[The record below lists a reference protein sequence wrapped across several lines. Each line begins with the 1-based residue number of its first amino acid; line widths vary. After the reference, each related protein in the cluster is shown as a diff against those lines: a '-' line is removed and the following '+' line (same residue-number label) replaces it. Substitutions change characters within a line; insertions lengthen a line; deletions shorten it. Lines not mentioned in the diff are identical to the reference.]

1 MPQPPQL
8 TQAEIL
14 ALFSEL
20 ARRPARRDR
29 RLPLIWLSSQE
40 HDTRVHDALLEQLG
54 ISSKSLP
61 HAQVQTT
68 SENTPRDVRQL
79 LDSLCKKLATSSG
92 RELRFRYHNLAK
104 WLIRQKLQESGVDDR
119 DGEIVQLLRQ
129 RLRQQRSRGQSN
141 DQASGKMD
149 LSLQGLLIWLI
160 SWAPEI
166 LFRATI
172 SGKIPGFGR
181 RYWWFVH
188 QQYLKSQQ
196 PVNFLSFAALLI
208 DQAQEPGDSDQVDK
222 LLVHTF
228 LEDLR
233 RAYHRRLWRI
243 KGWRR
248 TGYPVVLISNAIK
261 DTAGYRLLQLVNDV
275 RNETRQSDP
284 LLVVCSSDEVPQ
296 DPTQA
301 TGLSVVEPDLSARQ
315 KKDPVYGNGVY
326 QNWVK
331 ALPGSP
337 HARVNTAWY
346 LPISVTKPDSTDQTS
361 GKRIDLRKTP
371 RLARRGHA
379 VALFIGVLLVLALV
393 GWWQYGGGPGCSH
406 IPFLGQ
412 VNVRSIEGQCIGY
425 SDGSD
430 FLGIHFRFNDKP
442 GQARLRDVQ
451 DAIFRQNRE
460 ARDIWED
467 NRTRPYVTIVY
478 LGILTGR
485 PTNPT
490 EEAYSAEREELEGL
504 AVAQR
509 EGIDESGTYSEPL
522 LNIVIANAGH
532 EMKHAETA
540 VEMIKDLTE
549 EDPRVVAV
557 VGLVES
563 RKATAKALE
572 ELNKIGLPTI
582 ATTLSADN
590 LSNYSRLYLQL
601 SASNSKQAEMI
612 AQYAKQ
618 VLRVS
623 EAQVYWTTG
632 SEPDLENDLY
642 VKTLVDGLDSK
653 LKNFKINIAVKQKY
667 DRQLDNVC
675 GYQGV
680 VIFAGRWS
688 EFKEFLTKLEDCGP
702 NRPLHVVADDSVSRY
717 VANPALRA
725 NTPRI
730 SVTYVSKSTLATC
743 KHLRGAQGR
752 DEYRAGQ
759 FFKLIQKAGLLQ
771 PPRCG
776 QENEEVGE
784 RVPLAYDSAR
794 LVLDAVKELGQD
806 LRRDTSQEWNPRSI
820 VPIAVYVKIFDRVH
834 QRPYDGVSGTIDFE
848 NNSGE
853 PVERRISLL
862 RVEDISEINFRPKEV
877 FHCGRA
883 RPGDDPACQVVP

>member
-1 MPQPPQL
+1 MMPQSPEL
-8 TQAEIL
+8 IH

-20 ARRPARRDR
+20 ARRPARTDR

-40 HDTRVHDALLEQLG
+40 HDTRVLDVLLKQLG
-54 ISSKSLP
+54 ISSRDLP
-61 HAQVQTT
+61 YAQVQA
-68 SENTPRDVRQL
+68 TPEDPPHDVRQL
-79 LDSLCKKLATSSG
+79 LDDLCRKLATSSG
-92 RELRFRYHNLAK
+92 SDLRFRHHDVAE
-104 WLIRQKLQESGVDDR
+104 WLMRQELSKSGAEDR
-119 DGEIVQLLRQ
+119 VREIVQ
-129 RLRQQRSRGQSN
+129 RLRQRYQRPRGQG
-141 DQASGKMD
+141 DDPASGKID

-160 SWAPEI
+160 ISLAPGV

-172 SGKIPGFGR
+172 SGRIPGFGR

-188 QQYLKSQQ
+188 QQYLKQRQSVDF
-196 PVNFLSFAALLI
+196 PRFAVRLI
-208 DQAQEPGDSDQVDK
+208 EWAREPTHRDHVDK
-222 LLVHTF
+222 LLVHAL

-233 RAYHRRLWRI
+233 RAYRRRPWRI
-243 KGWRR
+243 KSWRR
-248 TGYPVVLISNAIK
+248 TVYPVVLIDNVTKGS
-261 DTAGYRLLQLVNDV
+261 AGHRLLQLINDV

-296 DPTQA
+296 DPTQP
-301 TGLSVVEPDLSARQ
+301 TGLNVVEPGLSARH
-315 KKDPVYGNGVY
+315 NGDRAYDNKVY
-326 QNWVK
+326 QEWVK

-346 LPISVTKPDSTDQTS
+346 LPISVTNVDGSDPTP
-361 GKRIDLRKTP
+361 IDP
-371 RLARRGHA
+371 PAPPWLARRGVA
-379 VALFIGVLLVLALV
+379 VALVFFTLAGLAGV
-393 GWWQYGGGPGCSH
+393 GWWQYGGGLGCPH

-442 GQARLRDVQ
+442 GQVRLRDVQ
-451 DAIFRQNRE
+451 DTISRQNRK
-460 ARDIWED
+460 ARDTWEG

-478 LGILTGR
+478 LGTFTGR
-485 PTNPT
+485 PTN

-532 EMKHAETA
+532 EMEHAETA
-540 VEMIKDLTE
+540 VEMIEGLFA

-563 RKATAKALE
+563 RKTTARALE
-572 ELNKIGLPTI
+572 ELNKIGLPAI
-582 ATTLSADN
+582 ATTLSADT
-590 LSNYSRLYLQL
+590 LKGYSRLYLQL

-612 AQYAKQ
+612 AKYAKQ

-632 SEPDLENDLY
+632 GEPDLENDLY
-642 VKTLVDGLDSK
+642 VKTLVDYLDSE
-653 LKNFKINIAVKQKY
+653 LNNFKINIAVKKKY
-667 DRQLDNVC
+667 DRPLDHVC

-688 EFKEFLTKLEDCGP
+688 EFKEFLTELEKCGH
-702 NRPLHVVADDSVSRY
+702 NRPPHVVADDSVSRY

-743 KHLRGAQGR
+743 KHLRGAQDR
-752 DEYRAGQ
+752 NEYRAGQ
-759 FFKLIQKAGLLQ
+759 FFKLIQKAELLQ

-776 QENEEVGE
+776 QENEENEEVGE

-794 LVLDAVKELGQD
+794 LVLNAVKELGQD
-806 LRRDTSQEWNPRSI
+806 LRRDSSQEWNPRSI
-820 VPIAVYVKIFDRVH
+820 VPIAVYVKIFEQVH
-834 QRPYDGVSGTIDFE
+834 QRPYSGVSGIIDFE

-862 RVEDISEINFRPKEV
+862 RVEDISGINFRPKEV